1 MRAYE
6 KIVRPGHV
14 VLDIGANVGAHALP
28 LARLVGPE
36 GRVICFE
43 PTEFAFRKLVA
54 NAELNPDL
62 AARMTLVQAMLVGA
76 VDRTIPETVFS
87 SWPLAL
93 GDDLHALHGGRPMTT
108 RGARATTLDVALVE
122 AAVDRVDFVKLDV
135 DGHEC
140 SVLQGAA
147 GTLRQGPP
155 ILMELAPYVLD
166 ETGASIEELVEILGA
181 AGYALA
187 ELGSGRRIRL
197 DGKAI
202 RALIPSGSSMNV
214 LATRAE

>member
-93 GDDLHALHGGRPMTT
+93 GGDQHELHGGRPMTS
-108 RGARATTLDVALVE
+108 RGARATIIDGTLVE

-140 SVLQGAA
+140 SVLQGAT
-147 GTLRQGPP
+147 GRLRQGPP
-155 ILMELAPYVLD
+155 RLMELVPDVVD
-166 ETGASIEELVEILGA
+166 ETEASIEELVEIPARRGSA
-181 AGYALA
+181 AEWDRLPTHQ
-187 ELGSGRRIRL
+187 L
-197 DGKAI
+197 DGRPCA
-202 RALIPSGSSMNV
+202 IPSGIQ
-214 LATRAE
+214 